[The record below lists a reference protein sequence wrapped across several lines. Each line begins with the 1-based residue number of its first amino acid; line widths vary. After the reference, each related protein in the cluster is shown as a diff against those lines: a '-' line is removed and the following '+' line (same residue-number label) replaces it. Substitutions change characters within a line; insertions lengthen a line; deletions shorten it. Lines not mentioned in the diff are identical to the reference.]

1 MKKVISFFVLFLLFF
16 ILTAQDAEKKYAQ
29 SGSEK
34 PVCECDPAPKEEKP
48 AKIFYQ
54 PSIGLGIGASI
65 FSFRVDNDLEF
76 LLKQLSDGTNVYMGL
91 EIDFRYTPHL
101 GNHSIYEIPLQV
113 NFLFDF
119 PVSHRIIKHIAF
131 WLSGGVDLAIGY
143 LFYYNYGQDFYSTH
157 NNKERDSLFRA
168 RVAWGLGANMLLDK
182 NVTLKLGFDSFYG
195 MYPDVVFA
203 VGYRF

>member
-1 MKKVISFFVLFLLFF
+1 MKKAISFFVLFLLFF
-16 ILTAQDAEKKYAQ
+16 ILTAKDAEKGSAQ
-29 SGSEK
+29 PESEK
-34 PVCECDPAPKEEKP
+34 PVCECEPAPKEEKP

-54 PSIGLGIGASI
+54 PSIGLGVGASI

-101 GNHSIYEIPLQV
+101 DEYSIYEIPFQM

-131 WLSGGVDLAIGY
+131 WFSGGVDLAIGY
-143 LFYYNYGQDFYSTH
+143 LFYYNYGQNFYNTH
-157 NNKERDSLFRA
+157 DNKEREHIFRIRA
-168 RVAWGLGANMLLDK
+168 AWGIGANMLLHK

-195 MYPDVVFA
+195 MYPDLTFA
-203 VGYRF
+203 VG